1 MKFNRRA
8 FIKSSSLITAGLF
21 LPANKLIAALQE
33 DLDNMKTLRNNVGI
47 YTERGGTIGWY
58 ISDDA
63 VVVIDS
69 QFPDTANNFI
79 SLLMDMTHNKIDVV
93 INTHHHRD
101 HTSGNVSFNKICDT
115 FVANENTVTL
125 QKKFYGGNENDD
137 TQIYAS
143 VTFKDKWSTKIGNEN
158 IIAEHLWAAHTGCD
172 SFIHFENANIVH
184 LGDLIF
190 NNVYPFIDR
199 PGGAN
204 IQGWINY
211 LEEISKRFDNDTIF
225 IFGHGASVYGG
236 KNDLS
241 KMKDYLSTLL
251 DFINKNIKE
260 GKSKEEIEGLN
271 FLPGYEYLNDSGTN
285 RLKNNLSAAYEELI
299 SD

>member
-8 FIKSSSLITAGLF
+8 FIKSSSIITAGLF
-21 LPANKLIAALQE
+21 LPINKLIASLP
-33 DLDNMKTLRNNVGI
+33 DRTDYMIPLRTNVGI

-101 HTSGNVSFNKICDT
+101 HTSGNVSLNKICDT

-125 QKKFYGGNENDD
+125 QKKFYGGNENDN

-143 VTFKDKWSTKIGNEN
+143 VTFKDKWSIKIGNEN
-158 IIAEHLWAAHTGCD
+158 ITSEHLWAAHTGGD

-211 LEEISKRFDNDTIF
+211 LDEISKQFDNDTIF
-225 IFGHGASVYGG
+225 IFGHGTSVYGD

-241 KMKDYLSTLL
+241 RMNDYLSTLL

-260 GKSKEEIEGLN
+260 GKSKEEIEELN
-271 FLPGYEYLNDSGTN
+271 FIPGYEYLNDSGTN

>member
-33 DLDNMKTLRNNVGI
+33 DLDNMKTLRNNVGF

-79 SLLMDMTHNKIDVV
+79 SLLMGMTHNKMDVV

-143 VTFKDKWSTKIGNEN
+143 VTFKDKWSTKIENEN
-158 IIAEHLWAAHTGCD
+158 ITAEHLWAAHTGGD

-211 LEEISKRFDNDTIF
+211 LDEISKRFDNDTIF
-225 IFGHGASVYGG
+225 IFGHGTSVYGG

-271 FLPGYEYLNDSGTN
+271 FIPGYEYLNDSGTS
-285 RLKNNLSAAYEELI
+285 RLKNNLSAAYEELS